1 MGNGSDDADQFNR
14 LGHEAF
20 LAGDAALAVR
30 LFGQAILIAPSAAQ
44 FHANIAAAHLVLQ
57 HTKDAEAH
65 ARRAIRLDPTLA
77 EGHHNL
83 GNGLFAIGDAEAAL
97 ACFRIARDLD
107 PASEAHW
114 TNILFTQVFCAG
126 ETAAAVFAENRAW
139 GRRIEAAAGPVEP
152 PVAVDPDPE
161 RPLNLAY
168 FLPELDT
175 HVTPRFLAPVLAAH
189 DRDRFR
195 LSVYGHRS
203 DARPPPALLTPP
215 GVRWI
220 DTQGLAPPDIAT
232 VMRRDGIDVL
242 IHPCTFKAR
251 YRIVLAYRAAP
262 VQMAGINF
270 VSSTG
275 LIATDYL
282 LGDAALMPPG
292 KDADLFTET
301 IVRLP
306 LFNCYGIPDDAPPVT
321 DLPALRNGFVRFGS
335 LNNPTKIGDAAL
347 HAWAEVL
354 RRVPASRILLKH
366 RAFDD
371 ADVRAHFTARFAAA
385 GVEAG
390 RLDFAGFTAAVRGY
404 LAAYD
409 EIDIALD
416 PFPFNGG
423 TTSYEAIWMG
433 VPVLTRTGA
442 GLMGSQTTSLMTG
455 VGHPEFVSKSQSS
468 FVDKAISLCGDLGRL
483 AQVRAGLRAAARA
496 SIFDNVRYA
505 RNLEDAVRDSWRRY
519 CATARTI

>member
-1 MGNGSDDADQFNR
+1 LGKASDDADDFNR
-14 LGHEAF
+14 LGHEAL

-30 LFGQAILIAPSAAQ
+30 LFGQAILIAPSAAHL
-44 FHANIAAAHLVLQ
+44 HANIAAAHLALQ

-65 ARRAIRLDPTLA
+65 ARRAIRLDPALA

-83 GNGLFAIGDAEAAL
+83 GNALFAIGDAEAAL
-97 ACFRIARDLD
+97 VCFRVARDLD

-114 TNILFTQVFCAG
+114 TNFLFTQIFCAG
-126 ETAAAVFAENRAW
+126 ETAQAVFAENRAW
-139 GRRIEAAAGPVEP
+139 GLRIEAAVGPVDR
-152 PVAVDPDPE
+152 PVPMDRDPE
-161 RPLNLAY
+161 RPLHLAY

-189 DRDRFR
+189 DRDCFR
-195 LSVYGHRS
+195 LSVYGHRT
-203 DARPPPALLTPP
+203 DGRPPLALLSPP

-220 DTQGLAPPDIAT
+220 DTRGLAPSEIAT
-232 VMRRDGIDVL
+232 VMRRDGVDVL

-251 YRIVLAYRAAP
+251 YRVVLAHRAAP

-270 VSSTG
+270 VSSSG
-275 LIATDYL
+275 LGAADYI
-282 LGDAALMPPG
+282 LGDAVLTPPG
-292 KDADLFTET
+292 KDEDLFTEKV
-301 IVRLP
+301 VRLP
-306 LFNCYGIPDDAPPVT
+306 LFNCYGIPDDAPPVA

-347 HAWAEVL
+347 GAWAEVL
-354 RRVPASRILLKH
+354 RCVPASRILLKH

-371 ADVRAHFTARFAAA
+371 ADIREHFTSRFAAA
-385 GVEAG
+385 GVDAG
-390 RLDFAGFTAAVRGY
+390 RLDFAGFTADVRGY
-404 LAAYD
+404 LASYD

-442 GLMGSQTTSLMTG
+442 GLMGSQTTSLMAG
-455 VGHPEFVSKSQSS
+455 VGHPEFVSDSKST
-468 FVDKAISLCGDLGRL
+468 FVDKAVALCSDLGCL
-483 AQVRAGLRAAARA
+483 AEVRAGLRAAARA
-496 SIFDNVRYA
+496 SIFNGVRYT
-505 RNLEDAVRDSWRRY
+505 RSLEDAVRDAWRNY
-519 CATARTI
+519 CIERRT